1 METMVEVDR
10 VEGRKKELKGRKRL
24 RKLSRQYA
32 DDLKK
37 KPVDC
42 AFLSPHVQ
50 KVRENSRRYVHI
62 HIEGNKIEG

>member
-10 VEGRKKELKGRKRL
+10 VEGRKKEFKGRKRL

-37 KPVDC
+37 GPIAHFCPRMCEKC
-42 AFLSPHVQ
+42 AKTLEDR
-50 KVRENSRRYVHI
+50 KIRI
-62 HIEGNKIEG
+62 HIEGIR

>member
-10 VEGRKKELKGRKRL
+10 VKGRKKELKGRKRL

-32 DDLKK
+32 DDFKK
-37 KPVDC
+37 RADC
-42 AFLSPHVQ
+42 AFLSPHVR